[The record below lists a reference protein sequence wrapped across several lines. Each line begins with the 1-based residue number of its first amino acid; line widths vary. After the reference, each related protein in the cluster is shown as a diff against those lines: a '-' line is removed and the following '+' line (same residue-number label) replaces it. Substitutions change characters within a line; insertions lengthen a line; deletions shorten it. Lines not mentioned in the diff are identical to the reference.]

1 MPEYFGLKIDTFGDI
16 LFCPRMKTHGYC
28 GRQSLRPG
36 KQTITLR
43 VALSGWS
50 ISLRTYKI
58 CISKIQL
65 QHVSNV
71 YYSTHTLSYIY
82 RLSNSNCYLPKSRS
96 EPGKN
101 PKY

>member
-71 YYSTHTLSYIY
+71 YYTTYSTHTLSYI
-82 RLSNSNCYLPKSRS
+82 SPI
-96 EPGKN
+96 
-101 PKY
+101 